1 MTRAD
6 LGTSPIAI
14 VGATVIDG
22 NGGDPVPNATVL
34 VEDSR
39 IAGVG
44 VGDAVPIPAGA
55 TRIDGQGKFLLPGFI
70 DTNVHLAL
78 HGQAEELIRYYD
90 RYADIALETA
100 QIMLRNGVTTV
111 LDSYG
116 PLKPLLA
123 VRDAIARGDVPGPR
137 VYVAGNIVG
146 WGGPG
151 SLTFGSP
158 GSFAFDWEM
167 FGLASTDLT
176 YLIEQ
181 IQDLFTEGT
190 GEELIAMEPGELRQA
205 MTAYLDKGVDFVK
218 YGGTTHAVWPAMI
231 LFSQEAQEV
240 IVEETH
246 QRGKPVQTHA
256 TSPEGVR
263 LALEAGIDL
272 VQHPEC
278 LDVPMSDQVAAL
290 HAAHNVICSM
300 HTGIYTGKA
309 WDRFQTRLEEEGSGS
324 SSAPKRPLTGM
335 EHRRALVRHN
345 FGWFREN
352 AQKLLQTGCTL
363 TAASDACSLQAPEL
377 TRDIDDDP
385 WWPLQPGIGTLAV
398 VEGLVEIGLTPMQAL
413 VAATR
418 NGAVAARALDE
429 YGTVEV
435 GKSADLVLL
444 DADPLV
450 DIHNIRTQ
458 SLVIS
463 RGRIVDAAALPEAPV
478 LYRARAEQAS
488 EEASR
493 PLEQPTLH

>member
-1 MTRAD
+1 MTAAD
-6 LGTSPIAI
+6 LGASPIAI
-14 VGATVIDG
+14 TGATVIDG
-22 NGGDPVPNATVL
+22 NGGTPVPNATVL
-34 VEDSR
+34 VEGAR
-39 IAGVG
+39 ITRVG
-44 VGDAVPIPAGA
+44 AGDAVQIPTGA
-55 TRIDGQGKFLLPGFI
+55 THIDGRGKFLLPGFI

-78 HGQAEELIRYYD
+78 HGNAEALIRYYD
-90 RYADIALETA
+90 RYADIALESA
-100 QIMLRNGVTTV
+100 QILLRNGITTV

-116 PLKPLLA
+116 PLQPLLA

-167 FGLASTDLT
+167 FGLASKDLT

-190 GEELIAMEPGELRQA
+190 GEELIAMEPEELRQA
-205 MTAYLDKGVDFVK
+205 MNAYLDKGVDFVK
-218 YGGTTHAVWPAMI
+218 YGGTTHAAWPAMI
-231 LFSQEAQEV
+231 LFSKEAQEV

-246 QRGKPVQTHA
+246 RRGKTVQTHS

-278 LDVPMSDQVAAL
+278 LDVPMSDQVAEL

-309 WDRFQTRLEEEGSGS
+309 WEIYQKRLEEDEKET
-324 SSAPKRPLTGM
+324 APASKRAPTGM
-335 EHRRALVRHN
+335 ERRRKLIRHN

-352 AQKLLQTGCTL
+352 ARKLARTGCTL
-363 TAASDACSLQAPEL
+363 TAASDACSLRVPEL
-377 TRDIDDDP
+377 TRDIDEDP
-385 WWPLQPGIGTLAV
+385 WWPLPPGIGTLAV
-398 VEGLVEIGLTPMQAL
+398 VEGLVDIGLTPMQAL
-413 VAATR
+413 TAATR
-418 NGAVAARALDE
+418 NGALAARALDE
-429 YGTVEV
+429 YGTIEV

-444 DADPLV
+444 DADPLA
-450 DIHNIRTQ
+450 DIHNIRKQ
-458 SLVIS
+458 SMVMA
-463 RGRIVDAAALPEAPV
+463 RGRIVDTAALPQTPV
-478 LYRARAEQAS
+478 LYRARAEQAR
-488 EEASR
+488 EEASQ
-493 PLEQPTLH
+493 PLAQPALR